1 MESYIAL
8 LRGINVGGQKKIKM
22 ADLRTLLGKLP
33 FEKVETYVQS
43 GNIVFKAKEKNV
55 SNVEKMIE
63 KAIQDAYDF
72 EVPTLVK
79 TPAELKHVLENNPF
93 LNNPETATERL
104 YMTFLKEEPAAERI
118 EKLKTF
124 DYSPEDY
131 RLEGKDLYFFAPNG
145 YGRAKMNNNFFE
157 NKLKVVATTR
167 NWRTVNKLY
176 EMSQG

>member
-8 LRGINVGGQKKIKM
+8 LRGINVSGQKKIKM

-33 FEKVETYVQS
+33 FEEVQTYVQS
-43 GNIVFKAKEKNV
+43 GNIVFKAPEKNV
-55 SNVEKMIE
+55 SKVEKMIE

-72 EVPTLVK
+72 EVPILVK
-79 TPAELKHVLENNPF
+79 TPVELKHVLENNPF

-104 YMTFLKEEPAAERI
+104 YMTFLKEEPVAERI
-118 EKLKTF
+118 EKLQEV

-157 NKLKVVATTR
+157 KKLKVVATTR

-176 EMSQG
+176 EMSQD